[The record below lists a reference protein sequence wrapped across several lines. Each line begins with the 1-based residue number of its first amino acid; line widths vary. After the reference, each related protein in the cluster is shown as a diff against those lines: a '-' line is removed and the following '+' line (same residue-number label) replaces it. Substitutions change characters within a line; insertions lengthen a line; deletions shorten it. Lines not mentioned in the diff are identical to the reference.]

1 MSKRRSWADVAD
13 DLDEDEEEREG
24 KDADVAGDRIFTR
37 DQSKGS
43 FSEAS
48 QDKKPGTV
56 PNSASEAPPTSPGS
70 EGEAKEPSKPEK
82 PAPKK
87 ADKKPK
93 SVYVAPALNATE
105 KSQFEKIM
113 A

>member
-1 MSKRRSWADVAD
+1 M
-13 DLDEDEEEREG
+13 
-24 KDADVAGDRIFTR
+24 
-37 DQSKGS
+37 
-43 FSEAS
+43 
-48 QDKKPGTV
+48 
-56 PNSASEAPPTSPGS
+56 PNSASEAPPTSPWFG
-70 EGEAKEPSKPEK
+70 GEAKEPSKPEK

-113 A
+113 ARRRRLSEGHKALTEDVRNAIEDQKEG